1 MASGVPT
8 PPVVLGEAAAAR
20 MILAAAAALVA
31 LTMAPVVAGLYGP
44 AYLLVAI
51 PAGLVFLLLAGEL
64 ARRRTR
70 AVAFLLYK
78 LSGPYLA
85 AILVAMVVERL
96 ARP

>member
-1 MASGVPT
+1 VTLP
-8 PPVVLGEAAAAR
+8 
-20 MILAAAAALVA
+20 
-31 LTMAPVVAGLYGP
+31 MAPVAAGRYGP
-44 AYLLVAI
+44 TYLLVAL
-51 PAGLVFLLLAGEL
+51 PAGVAFLLVAGEL

-85 AILVAMVVERL
+85 ALLVAMVVERL